1 MEKWVKRT
9 VELGAGMFFT
19 GKSNP
24 SVIPYYPQK
33 TRVSDR
39 EEYSFRLVAP
49 EKVGVSS
56 GRILAILEA
65 FEREKR
71 ANLHNLLILKDGELI
86 CRASHPGYD
95 SRIWHLSH
103 SMSKTVTGMAV
114 GMLVDDGLLSASARL
129 VDLFPELYYRE
140 KRFADITVKH
150 LLTMTSGVKFSEVGS
165 VTETRW
171 SRAFFESST
180 AFSAGAEFNYNSM
193 NSYILALIVTRITG
207 KSLTDFLE
215 ERLFSPLGITNYFWE
230 MGPEGVAKGGWG
242 LYLSAESWAKIGLMM
257 LWGGVYDGKR
267 ILSPEWVRES
277 TAPQVKTPDV
287 IGKYDYGYQIW
298 VSEEY
303 EGAFLFNGMLG
314 QDVWVYPKNNIVVV
328 LNSGNNEL
336 FQNSPALEIIERYL
350 GCDLSLD
357 TSVSCFRGNH
367 SDLRHK
373 EEGFFVSRHW
383 VRPLPYHRGFGYSL
397 GLFDRS
403 PFPEEWGE
411 LVGRYHFV
419 KNNSAVLPL
428 IIRGMQNNLKGSI
441 DGIAFEREGD
451 RLFFLYSEGGVE
463 YKFEVGFYG
472 FCDSVLE
479 YHGEKYLV
487 RVIGEAMEDEDRN
500 MLYKLEFI
508 FPEMPNTRMM
518 KFSFDEEGRLIFRLS
533 EAPNHRIADTFLNEF
548 SVMNPRI
555 AFIFDLLERRVGRNY
570 VKNKLSESFAPTLI
584 GARIG
589 ADNYVAIMDEE
600 REKLKA
606 SEKSLKL
613 VSSVI
618 ERFMHEEVE
627 DEVENKSGFRSFIGG
642 IMEKIKGK
650 LPLGASLPSSD
661 AKPVVLD
668 ESEFRDSPRR
678 KK

>member
-19 GKSNP
+19 GKANP

-33 TRVSDR
+33 TEVSEI
-39 EEYSFRLVAP
+39 EEYSFRLMTP
-49 EKVGVSS
+49 ERVGVSS

-65 FEREKR
+65 FESEKR
-71 ANLHNLLILKDGELI
+71 ANLHNLMIIKDGELI
-86 CRASHPGYD
+86 CRASVPGYD

-114 GMLVDDGLLSASARL
+114 GMLVDDGLLSTSDRL

-140 KRFADITVKH
+140 KRFADITVNH

-165 VTETRW
+165 VTETKW
-171 SRAFFESST
+171 AKAFFESPT
-180 AFSAGAEFNYNSM
+180 AFAAGAEFNYNSM
-193 NSYILALIVTRITG
+193 NSYILALIVSRITG
-207 KSLTDFLE
+207 KSLSVFLE

-230 MGPEGVAKGGWG
+230 KGPEGVEKGGWG

-257 LWGGVYDGKR
+257 LGGGVYDGKR
-267 ILSPEWVRES
+267 ILSSEWVKAATS
-277 TAPQVKTPDV
+277 TQVKTPDV

-298 VSEEY
+298 VSEEH

-314 QDVWVYPKNNIVVV
+314 QDVWVYPKNNLVVV
-328 LNSGNNEL
+328 INSGNNEL
-336 FQNSPALEIIERYL
+336 FQNSPALAIIERYL
-350 GCDLSLD
+350 GCDLTDDL
-357 TSVSCFRGNH
+357 TESCFRGNH
-367 SDLRHK
+367 NDLRHK
-373 EEGFFVSRHW
+373 EENFFIRRHW
-383 VRPLPYHRGFGYSL
+383 IRPLPCHRGFGYSL
-397 GLFDRS
+397 GFFDKC

-419 KNNSAVLPL
+419 KNNCGVLPL

-441 DGIAFEREGD
+441 DGIAFEREGE
-451 RLFFLYSEGGVE
+451 RLFFIYSEGGVQF
-463 YKFEVGFYG
+463 KFEVGFYD
-472 FCDSVLE
+472 FCDSILE

-500 MLYKLEFI
+500 MLFKLEFI
-508 FPEMPNTRMM
+508 FPEMPNSRMM
-518 KFSFDEEGRLIFRLS
+518 KFSFDEEGRLVFRLS

-555 AFIFDLLERRVGRNY
+555 AFIFDLLERRVGRNF
-570 VKNKLSESFAPTLI
+570 VKNKLAESFSPTLI

-600 REKLKA
+600 REKLRA
-606 SEKSLKL
+606 QEKSLKL

-627 DEVENKSGFRSFIGG
+627 EEVENKSSFRSFISG
-642 IMEKIKGK
+642 IMERIKGK
-650 LPLGASLPSSD
+650 LPGGAQLPESTAEPLVLG
-661 AKPVVLD
+661 
-668 ESEFRDSPRR
+668 ESEFRERPKKR
-678 KK
+678 K